1 MNKTDMLGALGTDPQ
16 AAALLN
22 DREKLKK
29 LLGSNETKKILQ
41 MLNSDGGQ
49 GLKNAIEA
57 LGKGNSEEAKEHL
70 RPLVGQSDFEALMRQ
85 LEDKVK

>member
-1 MNKTDMLGALGTDPQ
+1 MNKNDVLGALGADPQ
-16 AAALLN
+16 AAVLLN

-49 GLKNAIEA
+49 GLKKAIEA
-57 LGKGNSEEAKEHL
+57 LGNGNPEEAKEHL
-70 RPLVGQSDFEALMRQ
+70 QPLVGQSDFEALMRQ